1 MPFFKSDD
9 MQAWTGGTWFNLG
22 NQKPDI
28 KGFSVDSRNMQKD
41 FAFVA
46 LKAERDGHDF
56 ASNAVENGASA
67 IIAEKQLDV
76 PVPVLVVK
84 DSLKALQKIAKLH
97 RLRYENPVVAI
108 TGSCGKTST
117 KEMLAKLLAWK
128 NPTITEKNY
137 NNEIGVPL
145 TLTQIDMRQNQM
157 AIIEAGVGAPDQMKE
172 LAEMIEPDIAVVTN
186 VGLTHLERFKEVS
199 AVAREKA
206 VLPANVSENGW
217 CVIHQNLLSWKAFDE
232 LQCKKAVIAS
242 ADAPEVKADAV
253 FRYAISNIDENF
265 IGIDMCVEGGEE
277 FYFETPRMSA
287 GMIENLLL
295 AIAVSL
301 MLGAKEE
308 QLATKIETLKPLPM
322 RGGIVE
328 TEKAKYYLDCYNASP
343 TSMRDALNNFAVIAN
358 NYKKVYVLG
367 TMAELG
373 LATHRHHKETGSN
386 IPYAEGNKAI
396 LVGANSEIYKTG
408 LLEAGWQEDDI
419 SIFATSSEVKAVL
432 ENIEDAFVFVKGSRV
447 CELEKALPDDVLKMV
462 SENAEIESTQEEEQP
477 EEDIAE
483 EPQIEEDQDDDL
495 EEEFEDTEFDSDE
508 IDDNDYQSD
517 DDSEDEREF

>member
-9 MQAWTGGTWFNLG
+9 MQAWTGGTWFNLDA
-22 NQKPDI
+22 KKTDI

-46 LKAERDGHDF
+46 IKAERDGHDF
-56 ASNAVENGASA
+56 ALNAVENGASV
-67 IIAEKQLDV
+67 IIAERELDV

-84 DSLKALQKIAKLH
+84 NSLKALQKIAKLH

-117 KEMLAKLLAWK
+117 KEMLAKLLSWK
-128 NPTITEKNY
+128 NPAITEKNY

-145 TLTQIDMRQNQM
+145 TLTQIDMRQNLM
-157 AIIEAGVGAPDQMKE
+157 AIVEAGVGAPEQMKE
-172 LAEMIEPDIAVVTN
+172 LAEMIEPDIAVITN

-199 AVAREKA
+199 AVAKEKA
-206 VLPANVSENGW
+206 ILPANVSENGW

-232 LQCKKAVIAS
+232 LPCKKAVIAS

-253 FRYAISNIDENF
+253 FRYTISNVDINT
-265 IGIDMCVEGGEE
+265 IGIDMCVEGGDE
-277 FYFETPRMSA
+277 FYFETHRMSS

-328 TEKAKYYLDCYNASP
+328 TEKAKFYIDCYNASP
-343 TSMRDALNNFAVIAN
+343 TSMRDALNNFAIVAHKN
-358 NYKKVYVLG
+358 KKVYLLG

-386 IPYAEGNKAI
+386 IPYSEGDKAI
-396 LVGANSEIYKTG
+396 LVGTNAEIYKSG
-408 LLEAGWQEDDI
+408 LLDAGWQESEI
-419 SIFATSSEVKAVL
+419 TVLATSTEAKPIL
-432 ENIEDAFVFVKGSRV
+432 ETLQDCFIFVKGSRV
-447 CELEKALPDDVLKMV
+447 CELEKALPDDVLTV
-462 SENAEIESTQEEEQP
+462 ASENSEPQDDASTNNEESVEVEDIEETETS
-477 EEDIAE
+477 EDIA
-483 EPQIEEDQDDDL
+483 D
-495 EEEFEDTEFDSDE
+495 EEEFFDDTSDE
-508 IDDNDYQSD
+508 EDNDFQSID
-517 DDSEDEREF
+517 KLDDEREF